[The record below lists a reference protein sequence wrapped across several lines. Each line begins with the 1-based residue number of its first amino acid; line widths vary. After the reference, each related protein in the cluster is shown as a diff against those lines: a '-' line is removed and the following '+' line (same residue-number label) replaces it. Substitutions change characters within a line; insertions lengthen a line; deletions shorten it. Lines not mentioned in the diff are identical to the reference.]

1 MYNPKEK
8 AKQIIEDISD
18 IISATSIIIDESLL
32 KKAIF
37 NHSLLILT
45 ELRQQV
51 EIGYDYDKDFF
62 IPFYHAVEK
71 EIENLIYNKN
81 EKYISN

>member
-8 AKQIIEDISD
+8 AKQIIEDVSD
-18 IISATSIIIDESLL
+18 IINATSLIIDESLL

-45 ELRQQV
+45 ELRQQAEV
-51 EIGYDYDKDFF
+51 SYDYDKEFL
-62 IPFYHAVEK
+62 IPFYNTVEK